1 MSDVLAALQARFV
14 ARCAGDLAR
23 LRALVAAGDLQT
35 EEARALAHSLAGAGA
50 TFGFPQVSA
59 AAGRLD
65 DSYAEGR
72 PPLEEDATALLAAL
86 EAAAT
91 PAS

>member
-1 MSDVLAALQARFV
+1 MAALQARFV

-23 LRALVAAGDLQT
+23 LRELFAAGAH
-35 EEARALAHSLAGAGA
+35 EADETQALAHSLAGAGA
-50 TFGFPQVSA
+50 TFGFPDVST

-65 DSYAEGR
+65 DAYVDGR
-72 PPLEEDATALLAAL
+72 RPSPEDTDALIAAL
-86 EAAAT
+86 EAMVT